1 MTWAIGEKNMKRIVW
16 KNYFLREKTPLA
28 TNGGRSVSIAQKSS
42 LYFENTLA
50 VRPVGYGEDQG
61 VGL

>member
-1 MTWAIGEKNMKRIVW
+1 MKRIVW